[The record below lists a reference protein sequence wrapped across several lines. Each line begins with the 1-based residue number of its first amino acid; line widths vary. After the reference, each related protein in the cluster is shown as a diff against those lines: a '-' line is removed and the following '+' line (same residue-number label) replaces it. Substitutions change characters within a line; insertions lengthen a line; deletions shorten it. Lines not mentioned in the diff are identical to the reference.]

1 MVVGNKNKRGRK
13 KEKEGRGFGRLP
25 SFFFPP
31 FLFVFLTICFLL
43 RCGAFVQIWFCFLC
57 FGDSTV
63 RALEIFFNCAFDWTL
78 RGVRVSGD
86 TGSGLNQIK

>member
-25 SFFFPP
+25 SSFFFPP

-43 RCGAFVQIWFCFLC
+43 RCGAFVQIWLCFLC
-57 FGDSTV
+57 FEDSTV
-63 RALEIFFNCAFDWTL
+63 RVLEIFFKSFFYRSYL
-78 RGVRVSGD
+78 
-86 TGSGLNQIK
+86 